1 MCVDEVAQHA
11 NNGTSVQQTVN
22 GTTVSEVKKTMEQ
35 PAFGSVIDNNAEMQE
50 SRQPQMAPATEN

>member
-1 MCVDEVAQHA
+1 MVVDEVAQLA

-22 GTTVSEVKKTMEQ
+22 GATVSEVQKTMEQ

-50 SRQPQMAPATEN
+50 SGQPQMAPATEN